1 MSEKFIESKNKV
13 WLASAGLLTVGLIVG
28 GYLLGDGLLRAK
40 MADRSVTVR
49 GLAERHVTADLAT
62 WTIAYSAQS
71 TDLQSA
77 QADIDRDT
85 TAITGFFKELGFK
98 ADALQPTG
106 ANVNQYSN
114 DGIPQYT
121 IRQRLS
127 LRTEDIEKAQAAV
140 ARQFDLVRRGVV
152 LEDGSG
158 MSYTFT
164 KLDEIK
170 PEMVAEATKDAR
182 KSAEQFAEDSGT
194 DVDGEFLSGL
204 IPARIAGRLPG
215 SGSLILFLGGSN
227 QLRQIAFCG
236 LGGRAVRPEFDRLFP
251 VALGIHHIACLIGD
265 IPGFQSDRRI
275 GAGSFGR
282 LRNIRLGG
290 HKIAGSARQCR
301 RQQPA

>member
-1 MSEKFIESKNKV
+1 MSEKFIESRNKV
-13 WLASAGLLTVGLIVG
+13 WLASAGLLTVGLVVG

-49 GLAERHVTADLAT
+49 GLAERDVTADLAT

-77 QADIDRDT
+77 QTDIDRDT
-85 TAITGFFKELGFK
+85 TAITAFFKELGFE
-98 ADALQPTG
+98 ADALKPTG
-106 ANVNQYSN
+106 ANVNQYSSN
-114 DGIPQYT
+114 GIPQYT

-127 LRTEDIEKAQAAV
+127 LRTNDIDKAQAAV

-194 DVDGEFLSGL
+194 DVGGIKSATQGYFSINSRDGD
-204 IPARIAGRLPG
+204 AGGYGVTDTPYKK
-215 SGSLILFLGGSN
+215 
-227 QLRQIAFCG
+227 
-236 LGGRAVRPEFDRLFP
+236 VRVVTTVNFYLD
-251 VALGIHHIACLIGD
+251 
-265 IPGFQSDRRI
+265 
-275 GAGSFGR
+275 
-282 LRNIRLGG
+282 
-290 HKIAGSARQCR
+290 
-301 RQQPA
+301 

>member
-13 WLASAGLLTVGLIVG
+13 WLASAGLLTIGLIVG

-194 DVDGEFLSGL
+194 DVGGIKSATQGYFSIDSRDGD
-204 IPARIAGRLPG
+204 AGGYGVTDTPYKK
-215 SGSLILFLGGSN
+215 
-227 QLRQIAFCG
+227 
-236 LGGRAVRPEFDRLFP
+236 VRVVTTVNFYLD
-251 VALGIHHIACLIGD
+251 
-265 IPGFQSDRRI
+265 
-275 GAGSFGR
+275 
-282 LRNIRLGG
+282 
-290 HKIAGSARQCR
+290 
-301 RQQPA
+301 

>member
-1 MSEKFIESKNKV
+1 MSEKFIESRNKV
-13 WLASAGLLTVGLIVG
+13 WLASAGLLTIGLITG

-49 GLAERHVTADLAT
+49 GLAERDVTADLAT

-77 QADIDRDT
+77 QTDIDRDT
-85 TAITGFFKELGFK
+85 TAITSFFKELGFK
-98 ADALQPTG
+98 ADALKPTG

-114 DGIPQYT
+114 NGIPQYT

-127 LRTEDIEKAQAAV
+127 LRTDDIDKAQAAV

-182 KSAEQFAEDSGT
+182 KSAEQFAQDSGT
-194 DVDGEFLSGL
+194 DVGGIKSATQGYFSIDSRDGD
-204 IPARIAGRLPG
+204 AGGYGVTDTPYKK
-215 SGSLILFLGGSN
+215 
-227 QLRQIAFCG
+227 
-236 LGGRAVRPEFDRLFP
+236 VRVVTTVNFYLD
-251 VALGIHHIACLIGD
+251 
-265 IPGFQSDRRI
+265 
-275 GAGSFGR
+275 
-282 LRNIRLGG
+282 
-290 HKIAGSARQCR
+290 
-301 RQQPA
+301 

>member
-1 MSEKFIESKNKV
+1 MSEKFIESRNKV
-13 WLASAGLLTVGLIVG
+13 WLASAGLLTIGLVAG

-49 GLAERHVTADLAT
+49 GLAERDVTADLAT

-77 QADIDRDT
+77 QADIDNDT
-85 TAITGFFKELGFK
+85 TAITSFFKELGFK

-127 LRTEDIEKAQAAV
+127 LRTVDIDKAQAAV

-164 KLDEIK
+164 KLEDIK

-194 DVDGEFLSGL
+194 DVGGIKSATQGYFSIDSRDGD
-204 IPARIAGRLPG
+204 AGGYGVTDTPYKK
-215 SGSLILFLGGSN
+215 
-227 QLRQIAFCG
+227 
-236 LGGRAVRPEFDRLFP
+236 VRVVTTVNFYLD
-251 VALGIHHIACLIGD
+251 
-265 IPGFQSDRRI
+265 
-275 GAGSFGR
+275 
-282 LRNIRLGG
+282 
-290 HKIAGSARQCR
+290 
-301 RQQPA
+301 